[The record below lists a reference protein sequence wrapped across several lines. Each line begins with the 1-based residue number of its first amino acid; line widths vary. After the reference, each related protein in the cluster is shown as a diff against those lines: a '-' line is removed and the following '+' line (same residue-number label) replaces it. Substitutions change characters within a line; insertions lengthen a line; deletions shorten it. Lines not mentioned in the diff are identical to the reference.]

1 MPGFGA
7 KGVKKGA
14 NDVLM
19 PEGNPTAVSRE
30 STRHQSRRAEPR
42 SSHRNSRVGT
52 GRGSV
57 APAFQPCLFPA
68 DDLPILVRSVL
79 GGWGLVVSGDV
90 SLAGLREPVLDG
102 VLARYPDQR
111 TAQKVVGNVSRLF
124 RYLEAKG
131 VGHPSDAT
139 PELVAG
145 WFRAAFVDRRGSLRR
160 PSQNTVR
167 NRQLAAR
174 VMFELIAALGVPLD
188 VAALVGERIPRRAER
203 ASALPLTVDELCRV
217 QAHSDGGLIASR
229 RSVLV
234 ALALSGGRA
243 AEIAGVCFGKVDLAG
258 GYVTFGGP
266 AARTNPLCEWATE
279 TIARFARNNQPL
291 SEGDL
296 LGVVGSPDAQRAASS
311 VTARLWEV
319 LRDAGIAGRDGV
331 TARSIRLTGARRIL
345 DQCGIEAAT
354 HFLGSPS
361 LDNTAAALGYSWQD
375 AQPEWGTAG

>member
-1 MPGFGA
+1 M
-7 KGVKKGA
+7 
-14 NDVLM
+14 
-19 PEGNPTAVSRE
+19 
-30 STRHQSRRAEPR
+30 
-42 SSHRNSRVGT
+42 
-52 GRGSV
+52 
-57 APAFQPCLFPA
+57 
-68 DDLPILVRSVL
+68 
-79 GGWGLVVSGDV
+79 SGDV

-102 VLARYPDQR
+102 VRARYPDQR
-111 TAQKVVGNVSRLF
+111 TAQKMAGNVSRLF

-131 VGHPSDAT
+131 VEHPSEAT

-203 ASALPLTVDELCRV
+203 ASTLPLTVDELHRV

-234 ALALSGGRA
+234 ALALGGGSA
-243 AEIAGVCFGKVDLAG
+243 AEIAGVSLGKVDLAG

-266 AARTNPLCEWATE
+266 AARTNPLCEWATA
-279 TIARFARNNQPL
+279 TIARFVRNNQPL

-296 LGVVGSPDAQRAASS
+296 LGAVGSPDAQRAASS

-331 TARSIRLTGARRIL
+331 TARSIRLTGAHRIL
-345 DQCGIEAAT
+345 DQYGIEAAT

-361 LDNTAAALGYSWQD
+361 LDNTAAALGYCWQD